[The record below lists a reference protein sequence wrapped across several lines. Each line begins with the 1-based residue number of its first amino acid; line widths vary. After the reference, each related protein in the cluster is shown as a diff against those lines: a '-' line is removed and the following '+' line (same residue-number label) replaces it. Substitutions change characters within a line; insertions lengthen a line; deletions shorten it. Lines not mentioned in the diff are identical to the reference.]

1 VSFIVIIMG
10 GPKAEPKAYAPEGQ
24 TETTSIALDKATDSL
39 QSAVKASISEL
50 KNVYLDAQRAHN
62 LKHKMD
68 VQTMEQM
75 KKEFDQE
82 LKTCDV
88 KLNNATAQIK
98 TLNTQLTEE
107 KIKAAEALKTHQTTE
122 QAIRQKLESTQSM
135 AAKDQDN
142 LKANISD
149 LSKQLGVAN
158 TVIDKLKD
166 EAKGTAAENKLTETK
181 HLQKIDELAKALES
195 ARMNFSEKDSALS
208 AANATIKSDE
218 KAVTELL
225 REKSEASQKISSLN
239 TQLESQRAS
248 TEQWQ
253 READKSKNDAA
264 QARKETQVET
274 SEKAKISEAKALLEA
289 KVEELSKKL
298 NAMTAEAAGAKEKN
312 ASMNNQLKE
321 KITQLAEAKEAA
333 RLRSVED
340 QGVIANR
347 ESQLAETQA
356 QLERLKQEAYNLYT
370 SYTGAM
376 QQMEEYRVALERETH
391 ESAKLHQAIAQQKN
405 EAARDAVKM
414 SSAGAMLGPPA
425 GFGGMGGSAGK
436 SGGSSFYDGPPIGM
450 TIEELSGMKNSPR
463 NTPRQG
469 GR

>member
-1 VSFIVIIMG
+1 MP
-10 GPKAEPKAYAPEGQ
+10 PKAEPKQYTPEGQ
-24 TETTSIALDKATDSL
+24 SETTSIALDKATDSL
-39 QSAVKASISEL
+39 QNAVKASIAEL
-50 KNVYLDAQRAHN
+50 KNVYLDSQRSHN

-82 LKTCDV
+82 LKTSGV
-88 KLNNATAQIK
+88 KLDNATAQIK

-107 KIKAAEALKTHQTTE
+107 KIKASEALKTHQSTE
-122 QAIRQKLESTQSM
+122 QSIRGKLESAQTL
-135 AAKDQDN
+135 AARDQDN
-142 LKANISD
+142 LKSNISE

-166 EAKGTAAENKLTETK
+166 EAKSTAAENKLTETK

-195 ARMNFSEKDSALS
+195 ARMNFAEKDSALS

-218 KAVTELL
+218 KAITELL

-264 QARKETQVET
+264 TARKETQVET
-274 SEKAKISEAKALLEA
+274 SEKAKVSEAKALLEA

-321 KITQLAEAKEAA
+321 KITHLAETKEAA

-425 GFGGMGGSAGK
+425 GFGPGGSAGR
-436 SGGSSFYDGPPIGM
+436 SGGGSSFYDGPPIGM

>member
-1 VSFIVIIMG
+1 MP
-10 GPKAEPKAYAPEGQ
+10 PKAEPKQYTPEGQ
-24 TETTSIALDKATDSL
+24 SETTSIALDKATDSL
-39 QSAVKASISEL
+39 QNAVKASIAEM
-50 KNVYLDAQRAHN
+50 KNVYLDSQRSHN

-82 LKTCDV
+82 MKTSGV
-88 KLNNATAQIK
+88 KLDNATAQIK

-107 KIKAAEALKTHQTTE
+107 KIKASEALKTHQSTE
-122 QAIRQKLESTQSM
+122 QSIRGKLESAQTL
-135 AAKDQDN
+135 AARDQDN
-142 LKANISD
+142 LKSNISE

-166 EAKGTAAENKLTETK
+166 EAKSTAAEDKLTETK

-195 ARMNFSEKDSALS
+195 ARMNFAEKDSALS

-218 KAVTELL
+218 KALTELL

-264 QARKETQVET
+264 TARKETQVET
-274 SEKAKISEAKALLEA
+274 SEKAKVSEAKALLEA

-321 KITQLAEAKEAA
+321 KITQLAETKEAA

-425 GFGGMGGSAGK
+425 GFGPGGSAGR
-436 SGGSSFYDGPPIGM
+436 SGGGSSFYDGPPIGM

>member
-1 VSFIVIIMG
+1 MP
-10 GPKAEPKAYAPEGQ
+10 PKAEPKQYTPEGQ
-24 TETTSIALDKATDSL
+24 SETTSIALDKATDSL
-39 QSAVKASISEL
+39 QNAVKASIAEL
-50 KNVYLDAQRAHN
+50 KNVYLDSQRSHN

-82 LKTCDV
+82 LKTSGV
-88 KLNNATAQIK
+88 KLDNATAQIK

-107 KIKAAEALKTHQTTE
+107 KIKASEALKTHQSTE
-122 QAIRQKLESTQSM
+122 QSIRGKLESAQTL
-135 AAKDQDN
+135 AARDQDN
-142 LKANISD
+142 LKSNISE

-166 EAKGTAAENKLTETK
+166 EAKSTAAENKLTETK

-195 ARMNFSEKDSALS
+195 ARMNFAEKDSALS

-218 KAVTELL
+218 KAITELL

-264 QARKETQVET
+264 TARKETQVET
-274 SEKAKISEAKALLEA
+274 SEKAKVSEAKALLEA
-289 KVEELSKKL
+289 KVEELSK
-298 NAMTAEAAGAKEKN
+298 N
-312 ASMNNQLKE
+312 MNNQLKE
-321 KITQLAEAKEAA
+321 KITQLAETKEAA

-425 GFGGMGGSAGK
+425 GFGPGGSAGR
-436 SGGSSFYDGPPIGM
+436 SGGGSSFYDGPPIGM

-469 GR
+469 TSFSYQR

>member
-1 VSFIVIIMG
+1 MP
-10 GPKAEPKAYAPEGQ
+10 PKAEPKQYTPEGQ
-24 TETTSIALDKATDSL
+24 SETTSIALDKATDSL
-39 QSAVKASISEL
+39 QNAVKASVAEL
-50 KNVYLDAQRAHN
+50 KNVYLDSQRSHN

-82 LKTCDV
+82 LKTSGV
-88 KLNNATAQIK
+88 KLDNATAQIK

-107 KIKAAEALKTHQTTE
+107 KIKASEALKTHQSSE
-122 QAIRQKLESTQSM
+122 QSIRGKLESAQTL
-135 AAKDQDN
+135 AARDQDN
-142 LKANISD
+142 LKSNISE

-166 EAKGTAAENKLTETK
+166 EAKSTAAENKLTETK

-195 ARMNFSEKDSALS
+195 ARMNFAEKDSALS

-218 KAVTELL
+218 KAITELL

-264 QARKETQVET
+264 TARKETQVET
-274 SEKAKISEAKALLEA
+274 SEKAKVSEAKALLEA

-321 KITQLAEAKEAA
+321 KITQLAETKEAA

-425 GFGGMGGSAGK
+425 GFGQGGSAGR
-436 SGGSSFYDGPPIGM
+436 SGGGSSFYDGPPIGM

>member
-1 VSFIVIIMG
+1 MP
-10 GPKAEPKAYAPEGQ
+10 PKAEPKQYTPEGQ
-24 TETTSIALDKATDSL
+24 SETTSIALDKATDSL
-39 QSAVKASISEL
+39 QNAVKASVAEL
-50 KNVYLDAQRAHN
+50 KNVYLDSQRSHN

-82 LKTCDV
+82 LKTSGV
-88 KLNNATAQIK
+88 KLDNATAQIK

-107 KIKAAEALKTHQTTE
+107 KIKASEALKTHQSSE
-122 QAIRQKLESTQSM
+122 QSIRGKLESAQTL
-135 AAKDQDN
+135 AARDQDN
-142 LKANISD
+142 LKSNISE

-166 EAKGTAAENKLTETK
+166 EAKSTAAENKLTETK

-195 ARMNFSEKDSALS
+195 ARMNFAEKDSALS

-218 KAVTELL
+218 KAITELL

-264 QARKETQVET
+264 TARKETQVET
-274 SEKAKISEAKALLEA
+274 SEKAKVSEAKALLEA

-321 KITQLAEAKEAA
+321 KITQLAETKEAA

-425 GFGGMGGSAGK
+425 GFGQGGSAGR
-436 SGGSSFYDGPPIGM
+436 SGGGTSFYDGPPIGM

>member
-1 VSFIVIIMG
+1 MP
-10 GPKAEPKAYAPEGQ
+10 PKAEPKQYTPEGQ
-24 TETTSIALDKATDSL
+24 SETTSIALDKATDSL
-39 QSAVKASISEL
+39 QNAVKASIAEL
-50 KNVYLDAQRAHN
+50 KNVYLDSQRSHN

-82 LKTCDV
+82 LKTSGV
-88 KLNNATAQIK
+88 KLDNATAQIK

-107 KIKAAEALKTHQTTE
+107 KIKASEALKTHQSTE
-122 QAIRQKLESTQSM
+122 QSIRGKLESAQTL
-135 AAKDQDN
+135 AARDQDN
-142 LKANISD
+142 LKSNISE

-166 EAKGTAAENKLTETK
+166 EAKSTAAENKLTETK

-195 ARMNFSEKDSALS
+195 ARMNFAEKDSALS

-218 KAVTELL
+218 KAITELL

-264 QARKETQVET
+264 TARKETQAET
-274 SEKAKISEAKALLEA
+274 SEKAKVSEGKALLEA

-321 KITQLAEAKEAA
+321 KITQLAETKEAA

-425 GFGGMGGSAGK
+425 GFGPGGSAGR
-436 SGGSSFYDGPPIGM
+436 SGGGSSFYDGPPIGM
-450 TIEELSGMKNSPR
+450 NIEELSGMKNSPR
-463 NTPRQG
+463 NTLRQG

>member
-1 VSFIVIIMG
+1 MP
-10 GPKAEPKAYAPEGQ
+10 PKAEPKQYTPEGQ
-24 TETTSIALDKATDSL
+24 SETTSIALDKATDSL
-39 QSAVKASISEL
+39 QNAVKASIAEL
-50 KNVYLDAQRAHN
+50 KNVYLDSQRSHN

-82 LKTCDV
+82 LKTSGV
-88 KLNNATAQIK
+88 KLDNATAQIK

-107 KIKAAEALKTHQTTE
+107 KIKASEALKTHQSTE
-122 QAIRQKLESTQSM
+122 QSIRGKLESAQTL
-135 AAKDQDN
+135 AARDQDN
-142 LKANISD
+142 LKSNISE

-166 EAKGTAAENKLTETK
+166 EAKSTAAENKLTETK

-195 ARMNFSEKDSALS
+195 ARMNFAEKDSALS

-218 KAVTELL
+218 KAITELL

-264 QARKETQVET
+264 TARKETQVET
-274 SEKAKISEAKALLEA
+274 SEKAKVSEAKALLEA

-298 NAMTAEAAGAKEKN
+298 NAMTAEVAGAKEKN

-321 KITQLAEAKEAA
+321 KITQLAETKEAA

-425 GFGGMGGSAGK
+425 GFGPGGSAGR
-436 SGGSSFYDGPPIGM
+436 SGGGSSFYDGPPIGM

>member
-1 VSFIVIIMG
+1 MP
-10 GPKAEPKAYAPEGQ
+10 PKAEPKQYTPEGQ
-24 TETTSIALDKATDSL
+24 SETTSIALDKATDSL
-39 QSAVKASISEL
+39 QNAVKASIAEL
-50 KNVYLDAQRAHN
+50 KNVYLDSQRSHN

-82 LKTCDV
+82 LKTSGV
-88 KLNNATAQIK
+88 KLDNATAQIK

-107 KIKAAEALKTHQTTE
+107 KIKASEALKTHQSTE
-122 QAIRQKLESTQSM
+122 QSIRGKLESAQTL
-135 AAKDQDN
+135 AARDQDN
-142 LKANISD
+142 LKSNISE

-166 EAKGTAAENKLTETK
+166 EAKSTAAENKLTETK

-195 ARMNFSEKDSALS
+195 ARMNFAEKDSALS

-218 KAVTELL
+218 KAITELL

-264 QARKETQVET
+264 TARKETQVET
-274 SEKAKISEAKALLEA
+274 SEKAKVSEAKALLEA

-321 KITQLAEAKEAA
+321 KITQLAETKEAA

-414 SSAGAMLGPPA
+414 SSSGAMLGPPA
-425 GFGGMGGSAGK
+425 GFGPGGSAGR
-436 SGGSSFYDGPPIGM
+436 SGGGSSFYDGPPIGM

>member
-1 VSFIVIIMG
+1 MP
-10 GPKAEPKAYAPEGQ
+10 PKAEPKQYTPEGQ
-24 TETTSIALDKATDSL
+24 SETTSIALDKATDSL
-39 QSAVKASISEL
+39 QNAVKASIAEL
-50 KNVYLDAQRAHN
+50 KNVYLDSQRSHN

-82 LKTCDV
+82 LKTSGV
-88 KLNNATAQIK
+88 KLDNATAQIK

-107 KIKAAEALKTHQTTE
+107 KIKASEALKTHQSTE
-122 QAIRQKLESTQSM
+122 QSIRGKLESAQTL
-135 AAKDQDN
+135 AARDQDN
-142 LKANISD
+142 LKSNISE

-166 EAKGTAAENKLTETK
+166 EAKSTAAENKLTETK

-195 ARMNFSEKDSALS
+195 ARMNFAEKDSALS

-218 KAVTELL
+218 KAITELL

-253 READKSKNDAA
+253 READKSKNDAVT
-264 QARKETQVET
+264 ARKETQVET
-274 SEKAKISEAKALLEA
+274 SEKAKVSEAKALLEA

-321 KITQLAEAKEAA
+321 KITQLAETKEAA

-425 GFGGMGGSAGK
+425 GFGPGGSAGR
-436 SGGSSFYDGPPIGM
+436 SGGGSSFYDGPPIGM

>member
-1 VSFIVIIMG
+1 MP
-10 GPKAEPKAYAPEGQ
+10 PKAEPKQYTPEGQ
-24 TETTSIALDKATDSL
+24 SETTSIALDKATDSL
-39 QSAVKASISEL
+39 QNAVKASIAEL
-50 KNVYLDAQRAHN
+50 KNVYLDSQRSHN

-82 LKTCDV
+82 LKTSGV
-88 KLNNATAQIK
+88 KLDNATAQIK

-107 KIKAAEALKTHQTTE
+107 KASEALKTHQSTE
-122 QAIRQKLESTQSM
+122 QSIRGKLESAQTL
-135 AAKDQDN
+135 AARDQDN
-142 LKANISD
+142 LKSNISE

-166 EAKGTAAENKLTETK
+166 EAKSTAAENKLTETK

-195 ARMNFSEKDSALS
+195 ARMNFAEKDSALS

-218 KAVTELL
+218 KAITELL

-264 QARKETQVET
+264 TARKETQVET
-274 SEKAKISEAKALLEA
+274 SEKAKVSEAKALLEA

-321 KITQLAEAKEAA
+321 KITQLAETKEAA

-425 GFGGMGGSAGK
+425 GFGPGGSAGR
-436 SGGSSFYDGPPIGM
+436 SGGGSSFYDGPPIGM

>member
-1 VSFIVIIMG
+1 MP
-10 GPKAEPKAYAPEGQ
+10 PKAEPKQYTPEGQ
-24 TETTSIALDKATDSL
+24 SETTSIALDKATDSL
-39 QSAVKASISEL
+39 QNAVKASIAEL
-50 KNVYLDAQRAHN
+50 KNVYLDSQRSHN

-82 LKTCDV
+82 LKTSGV
-88 KLNNATAQIK
+88 KLDNATAQIK

-107 KIKAAEALKTHQTTE
+107 KIKASEALKTHQSTE
-122 QAIRQKLESTQSM
+122 QSIRGKLESMQTL
-135 AAKDQDN
+135 AARDQDN
-142 LKANISD
+142 LKSNIAD

-166 EAKGTAAENKLTETK
+166 EAKSTAADNKLTETK
-181 HLQKIDELAKALES
+181 HLQKIDELAKSLES
-195 ARMNFSEKDSALS
+195 ARMNFAEKDSALS

-218 KAVTELL
+218 KAITELL

-264 QARKETQVET
+264 TARKETQVET
-274 SEKAKISEAKALLEA
+274 SEKAKVSEAKALLEA

-321 KITQLAEAKEAA
+321 KITQLAETKEAA

-425 GFGGMGGSAGK
+425 GFGPGGSAGR
-436 SGGSSFYDGPPIGM
+436 SGGGSSFYDGPPIGM

>member
-1 VSFIVIIMG
+1 MP
-10 GPKAEPKAYAPEGQ
+10 PKAEPKQYTPEGQ
-24 TETTSIALDKATDSL
+24 SETTSIALDKATDSL
-39 QSAVKASISEL
+39 QNAVKASIAEL
-50 KNVYLDAQRAHN
+50 KNVYLDSQRSHN

-82 LKTCDV
+82 LKTSGV
-88 KLNNATAQIK
+88 KLDNATAQIK

-107 KIKAAEALKTHQTTE
+107 KIKASEALKTHQSTE
-122 QAIRQKLESTQSM
+122 QSIRGKLESAQTL
-135 AAKDQDN
+135 AARDQDN
-142 LKANISD
+142 LKSNISE

-166 EAKGTAAENKLTETK
+166 EAKSTAAENKLTETK

-195 ARMNFSEKDSALS
+195 ARMNFAEKDSALS

-218 KAVTELL
+218 KAITEVL

-264 QARKETQVET
+264 TARKETQVET
-274 SEKAKISEAKALLEA
+274 SEKAKVSEAKALLEA

-321 KITQLAEAKEAA
+321 KITQLAETKEAA

-425 GFGGMGGSAGK
+425 GFGPGGSAGR
-436 SGGSSFYDGPPIGM
+436 SGGGSSFYDGPPIGM

>member
-1 VSFIVIIMG
+1 MP
-10 GPKAEPKAYAPEGQ
+10 PKAEPKQYTPEGQ
-24 TETTSIALDKATDSL
+24 SETTSIALDKATDSL
-39 QSAVKASISEL
+39 QNAVKASVAEL
-50 KNVYLDAQRAHN
+50 KNVYLDSQRSHN

-82 LKTCDV
+82 LKTSGV
-88 KLNNATAQIK
+88 KLDNATAQIK

-107 KIKAAEALKTHQTTE
+107 KIKASEALKTHQSSE
-122 QAIRQKLESTQSM
+122 QSIRGKLESAQTL
-135 AAKDQDN
+135 AARDQDN
-142 LKANISD
+142 LKSNISE

-166 EAKGTAAENKLTETK
+166 EAKSTAAENKLTETK

-195 ARMNFSEKDSALS
+195 ARMNFAEKDSALS

-218 KAVTELL
+218 KAITELL

-264 QARKETQVET
+264 TARKETQVET
-274 SEKAKISEAKALLEA
+274 SEKAKVSEAKALLEA

-321 KITQLAEAKEAA
+321 KITQLAETKEAA

-425 GFGGMGGSAGK
+425 GFGPGGSAGR
-436 SGGSSFYDGPPIGM
+436 SGGGSSFYDGPPIGM

>member
-1 VSFIVIIMG
+1 MP
-10 GPKAEPKAYAPEGQ
+10 PKAEPKQYTPEGQ
-24 TETTSIALDKATDSL
+24 SETTSIALDKATDSL
-39 QSAVKASISEL
+39 QNAVKASIAEL
-50 KNVYLDAQRAHN
+50 KNVYLDSQRSHN

-75 KKEFDQE
+75 KREFDQE
-82 LKTCDV
+82 LKTSGV
-88 KLNNATAQIK
+88 KLDNATAQIK

-107 KIKAAEALKTHQTTE
+107 KIKASEALKTHQSTE
-122 QAIRQKLESTQSM
+122 QSIRGKLESAQTL
-135 AAKDQDN
+135 AARDQDN
-142 LKANISD
+142 LKSNISE

-166 EAKGTAAENKLTETK
+166 EAKSTAAENKLTETK

-195 ARMNFSEKDSALS
+195 ARMNFAEKDSALS

-218 KAVTELL
+218 KAITELL

-264 QARKETQVET
+264 TARKETQAET
-274 SEKAKISEAKALLEA
+274 SEKAKVSEAKALLEA

-321 KITQLAEAKEAA
+321 KITQLAETKEAA

-425 GFGGMGGSAGK
+425 GFGPGGSAGR
-436 SGGSSFYDGPPIGM
+436 SGGGSSFYDGPPIGM

>member
-1 VSFIVIIMG
+1 MP
-10 GPKAEPKAYAPEGQ
+10 PKVEPKQYTPEGQ
-24 TETTSIALDKATDSL
+24 SETTSIALDKATDSL
-39 QSAVKASISEL
+39 QNAVKASIAEL
-50 KNVYLDAQRAHN
+50 KNVYLDSQRSHN

-82 LKTCDV
+82 LKTSGV
-88 KLNNATAQIK
+88 KLDNATAQIK

-107 KIKAAEALKTHQTTE
+107 KIKASEALKTHQSSE
-122 QAIRQKLESTQSM
+122 QSIRGKLESAQTL
-135 AAKDQDN
+135 AARDQDN
-142 LKANISD
+142 LKSNISE

-166 EAKGTAAENKLTETK
+166 EAKSTAAENKLTETK

-195 ARMNFSEKDSALS
+195 ARMNFAEKDSALS

-218 KAVTELL
+218 KAITELL

-264 QARKETQVET
+264 TARKETQVET
-274 SEKAKISEAKALLEA
+274 SEKAKVSEAKALLEA

-321 KITQLAEAKEAA
+321 KITQLAETKEAA

-425 GFGGMGGSAGK
+425 GFGPGGSAGR
-436 SGGSSFYDGPPIGM
+436 SGGGSSFYDGPPIGM

>member
-1 VSFIVIIMG
+1 MP
-10 GPKAEPKAYAPEGQ
+10 PKAEPKQYTPEGQ
-24 TETTSIALDKATDSL
+24 SETTSIALDKATDSL
-39 QSAVKASISEL
+39 QNAVKASIAEL
-50 KNVYLDAQRAHN
+50 KNVYLDSQRSHN

-82 LKTCDV
+82 LKTSGV
-88 KLNNATAQIK
+88 KLDNATAQIK

-107 KIKAAEALKTHQTTE
+107 KIKASEALKTHQSTE
-122 QAIRQKLESTQSM
+122 QSIRGKLESAQTL
-135 AAKDQDN
+135 AARDQDN
-142 LKANISD
+142 LKSNISE

-166 EAKGTAAENKLTETK
+166 EAKSTAAENKLTETK

-195 ARMNFSEKDSALS
+195 ARMNFAEKDSALS

-218 KAVTELL
+218 KAITELL

-264 QARKETQVET
+264 TARKETQAET
-274 SEKAKISEAKALLEA
+274 SEKAKVSEAKALLEA

-321 KITQLAEAKEAA
+321 KITQLAETKEAA

-425 GFGGMGGSAGK
+425 GFGPGGSAGR
-436 SGGSSFYDGPPIGM
+436 SGGGSSFYDGPPIGM

-463 NTPRQG
+463 NTPRHG

>member
-1 VSFIVIIMG
+1 MP
-10 GPKAEPKAYAPEGQ
+10 PKAEPKQYTPEGQ
-24 TETTSIALDKATDSL
+24 SETTSIALDKATDSL
-39 QSAVKASISEL
+39 QNAVKASIAEL
-50 KNVYLDAQRAHN
+50 KNVYLDSQRSHN

-82 LKTCDV
+82 MKTSGV
-88 KLNNATAQIK
+88 KLDNATAQIK

-107 KIKAAEALKTHQTTE
+107 KIKASEALKTHQSTE
-122 QAIRQKLESTQSM
+122 QSIRGKLESAQTL
-135 AAKDQDN
+135 AARDQDN
-142 LKANISD
+142 LKSNISE

-166 EAKGTAAENKLTETK
+166 EAKSTAAENKLTETK

-195 ARMNFSEKDSALS
+195 ARMNFAEKDSALS

-218 KAVTELL
+218 KALTELL

-264 QARKETQVET
+264 TARKETQVET
-274 SEKAKISEAKALLEA
+274 SEKAKVSEAKALLEA

-321 KITQLAEAKEAA
+321 KITQLAETKEAA

-425 GFGGMGGSAGK
+425 GFGPGGSAGR
-436 SGGSSFYDGPPIGM
+436 SGGGSSFYDGPPIGM
-450 TIEELSGMKNSPR
+450 TI
-463 NTPRQG
+463 
-469 GR
+469 

>member
-1 VSFIVIIMG
+1 MP
-10 GPKAEPKAYAPEGQ
+10 PKAEPKQYTPEGQ
-24 TETTSIALDKATDSL
+24 SETTSIALDKATDSL
-39 QSAVKASISEL
+39 QNAVKASIAEL
-50 KNVYLDAQRAHN
+50 KNVYLDSQRSHN

-82 LKTCDV
+82 LKTSGV
-88 KLNNATAQIK
+88 KLDNATAQIK

-107 KIKAAEALKTHQTTE
+107 KIKASEALKTHQSTE
-122 QAIRQKLESTQSM
+122 QSIRGKLESAQTL
-135 AAKDQDN
+135 AARDQDN
-142 LKANISD
+142 LKSNISE

-166 EAKGTAAENKLTETK
+166 EAKSTAAENKLTETK

-195 ARMNFSEKDSALS
+195 ARMNFAEKDSALS

-218 KAVTELL
+218 KAITELL

-264 QARKETQVET
+264 TARKETQVET
-274 SEKAKISEAKALLEA
+274 SEKAKVSEAKALLEA

-321 KITQLAEAKEAA
+321 KITQLAETKEAA

-370 SYTGAM
+370 SYTGAT
-376 QQMEEYRVALERETH
+376 QKMEEYRVALERETH

-425 GFGGMGGSAGK
+425 GFGPGGSAGR
-436 SGGSSFYDGPPIGM
+436 SGGGTSFYDGPPIGM

>member
-1 VSFIVIIMG
+1 MP
-10 GPKAEPKAYAPEGQ
+10 PKAEPKQYTPEGQ
-24 TETTSIALDKATDSL
+24 SETTSIALDKATDSL
-39 QSAVKASISEL
+39 QNAVKASIAEL
-50 KNVYLDAQRAHN
+50 KNVYLDSQRSHN
-62 LKHKMD
+62 LKHRMD

-82 LKTCDV
+82 MKTSGV
-88 KLNNATAQIK
+88 KSDNATAQIK

-107 KIKAAEALKTHQTTE
+107 KIKASEALKTHQSTE
-122 QAIRQKLESTQSM
+122 QSIRGKLESAQTL
-135 AAKDQDN
+135 AARDQDN
-142 LKANISD
+142 LKSNISE

-166 EAKGTAAENKLTETK
+166 EAKSTAAENKLTETK

-195 ARMNFSEKDSALS
+195 ARMNFAEKDSALS

-218 KAVTELL
+218 KALTELL

-264 QARKETQVET
+264 TARKETQVET
-274 SEKAKISEAKALLEA
+274 SEKAKVSEAKALLEA

-321 KITQLAEAKEAA
+321 KITQLAETKEAA

-425 GFGGMGGSAGK
+425 GFGPGGSAGR
-436 SGGSSFYDGPPIGM
+436 SGGGSSFYDGPPIGM

>member
-1 VSFIVIIMG
+1 MP
-10 GPKAEPKAYAPEGQ
+10 PKAEPKQYTPEGQ
-24 TETTSIALDKATDSL
+24 SETTSIALDKATDSL
-39 QSAVKASISEL
+39 QNAVKASIAEL
-50 KNVYLDAQRAHN
+50 KNVYLDSQRSHN

-82 LKTCDV
+82 LKTSGV
-88 KLNNATAQIK
+88 KLDNATAQIK

-107 KIKAAEALKTHQTTE
+107 KIKASEALKTHQSTE
-122 QAIRQKLESTQSM
+122 QSIRGKLESAQTL
-135 AAKDQDN
+135 AARDQDN
-142 LKANISD
+142 LKSNISE

-166 EAKGTAAENKLTETK
+166 EAKSTAAENKLTETK

-195 ARMNFSEKDSALS
+195 ARMNFAEKDSALS
-208 AANATIKSDE
+208 AAKATIKSDE
-218 KAVTELL
+218 KAITELL

-264 QARKETQVET
+264 TARKETQVET
-274 SEKAKISEAKALLEA
+274 SEKAKVSEAKALLEA

-321 KITQLAEAKEAA
+321 KITQLAETKEAA

-425 GFGGMGGSAGK
+425 GFGPGGSAGR
-436 SGGSSFYDGPPIGM
+436 SGGGSSFYDGPPIGM

>member
-1 VSFIVIIMG
+1 MP
-10 GPKAEPKAYAPEGQ
+10 PKAEPKQYTPEGQ
-24 TETTSIALDKATDSL
+24 SETTSIALDKATDSL
-39 QSAVKASISEL
+39 QNAVKASIAEL
-50 KNVYLDAQRAHN
+50 KNVYLDSQRSHN

-82 LKTCDV
+82 MKTSGV
-88 KLNNATAQIK
+88 KLDNATAQIK

-107 KIKAAEALKTHQTTE
+107 KIKASEALKTHQSTE
-122 QAIRQKLESTQSM
+122 QSIRGKLESAQTL
-135 AAKDQDN
+135 AARDQDN
-142 LKANISD
+142 LKSNISE

-166 EAKGTAAENKLTETK
+166 EAKSTAAENKLTETK

-195 ARMNFSEKDSALS
+195 ARMNFAEKDSALS

-218 KAVTELL
+218 KALTESL

-264 QARKETQVET
+264 TARKETQVET
-274 SEKAKISEAKALLEA
+274 SEKAKVSEAKALLEA

-321 KITQLAEAKEAA
+321 KITQLAETKEAA

-425 GFGGMGGSAGK
+425 GFGPGGSAGR
-436 SGGSSFYDGPPIGM
+436 SGGGSSFYDGPPIGM

>member
-1 VSFIVIIMG
+1 MP
-10 GPKAEPKAYAPEGQ
+10 PKAEPKQYTPEGQ
-24 TETTSIALDKATDSL
+24 SETTSIALDKATDSL
-39 QSAVKASISEL
+39 QNAVKASIAEL
-50 KNVYLDAQRAHN
+50 KNVYLDSQRSHN

-82 LKTCDV
+82 LKTSGV
-88 KLNNATAQIK
+88 KLDNATAQIK

-107 KIKAAEALKTHQTTE
+107 KIKASEALKTHQSTE
-122 QAIRQKLESTQSM
+122 QSIRGKLESAQTL
-135 AAKDQDN
+135 AARDQDN
-142 LKANISD
+142 LKSNISE

-166 EAKGTAAENKLTETK
+166 EAKSTAAENKLTETK

-195 ARMNFSEKDSALS
+195 ARMNFAEKDSALS

-218 KAVTELL
+218 KAITELL
-225 REKSEASQKISSLN
+225 REKSEASQKISSLS

-264 QARKETQVET
+264 TARKETQVET
-274 SEKAKISEAKALLEA
+274 SEKAKVSEAKALLEA

-321 KITQLAEAKEAA
+321 KITQLAETKEAA

-425 GFGGMGGSAGK
+425 GFGPGGSAGR
-436 SGGSSFYDGPPIGM
+436 SGGGSSFYDGPPIGM

>member
-1 VSFIVIIMG
+1 MP
-10 GPKAEPKAYAPEGQ
+10 PKAEPKQYTPEGQ
-24 TETTSIALDKATDSL
+24 SETTSIALDKATDSL
-39 QSAVKASISEL
+39 QNAVKASIAEL
-50 KNVYLDAQRAHN
+50 KNVYLDSQRSHN

-82 LKTCDV
+82 MKTSGV
-88 KLNNATAQIK
+88 KLDNATAQIK

-107 KIKAAEALKTHQTTE
+107 KIKASEALKTHQSTE
-122 QAIRQKLESTQSM
+122 QSIRGKLESAQTL
-135 AAKDQDN
+135 AARDQDN
-142 LKANISD
+142 LKSNISE

-166 EAKGTAAENKLTETK
+166 EAKSTAAENKLTETK

-195 ARMNFSEKDSALS
+195 ARMNFAEKDSALS

-218 KAVTELL
+218 KALTELL

-264 QARKETQVET
+264 TARKETQVET
-274 SEKAKISEAKALLEA
+274 SEKAKVSESKVLLEA

-321 KITQLAEAKEAA
+321 KITQLAETKEAA

-356 QLERLKQEAYNLYT
+356 QLERLKQEAYILYT

-425 GFGGMGGSAGK
+425 GFGPGGSAGR
-436 SGGSSFYDGPPIGM
+436 SGGGSSFYDGPPIGM

>member
-1 VSFIVIIMG
+1 MP
-10 GPKAEPKAYAPEGQ
+10 PKAEPKQYTPEGQ
-24 TETTSIALDKATDSL
+24 SETTSIALDKATDSL
-39 QSAVKASISEL
+39 QNAVKASIAEL
-50 KNVYLDAQRAHN
+50 KNVYLDSQRSHN

-82 LKTCDV
+82 MKTSGV
-88 KLNNATAQIK
+88 KLDNATAQIK

-107 KIKAAEALKTHQTTE
+107 KIKASEALKTHQSTE
-122 QAIRQKLESTQSM
+122 QSIRGKLESAQTL
-135 AAKDQDN
+135 AARDQDN
-142 LKANISD
+142 LKSNISE

-166 EAKGTAAENKLTETK
+166 EAKSTAAENKLTETK

-195 ARMNFSEKDSALS
+195 ARMNFAEKDSALS
-208 AANATIKSDE
+208 AANATIKSNE
-218 KAVTELL
+218 KAITELL
-225 REKSEASQKISSLN
+225 REKSEASQKSSSLN

-264 QARKETQVET
+264 TARKETQVET
-274 SEKAKISEAKALLEA
+274 SEKAKVSEAKALLEA

-321 KITQLAEAKEAA
+321 KITQLAETKEAA

-425 GFGGMGGSAGK
+425 GFGPGGSAGR
-436 SGGSSFYDGPPIGM
+436 SGGGSSFYDGPPIGM

>member
-1 VSFIVIIMG
+1 MP
-10 GPKAEPKAYAPEGQ
+10 PKAEPKQYTPEGQ
-24 TETTSIALDKATDSL
+24 SETTSIALDKATDSL
-39 QSAVKASISEL
+39 QNAVKASVAEL
-50 KNVYLDAQRAHN
+50 KNVYLDSQRSHN

-82 LKTCDV
+82 LKTSGV
-88 KLNNATAQIK
+88 KLDNATAQIK

-107 KIKAAEALKTHQTTE
+107 KIKASEALKTHQSTE
-122 QAIRQKLESTQSM
+122 QSIRGKLESAQTL
-135 AAKDQDN
+135 AARDQDN
-142 LKANISD
+142 LKSNISE

-166 EAKGTAAENKLTETK
+166 EAKSTAAENKLTETK

-195 ARMNFSEKDSALS
+195 ARMNFAEKDSALS

-218 KAVTELL
+218 KAITELL

-264 QARKETQVET
+264 TARKETQVET
-274 SEKAKISEAKALLEA
+274 SEKAKVSEAKALLEA

-321 KITQLAEAKEAA
+321 KITQLAETKEAA

-425 GFGGMGGSAGK
+425 GFGPGGSAGR
-436 SGGSSFYDGPPIGM
+436 SGGGSSFYDGPPIGM

>member
-1 VSFIVIIMG
+1 MP
-10 GPKAEPKAYAPEGQ
+10 PKAEPKQYTPEGQ
-24 TETTSIALDKATDSL
+24 SETTSIALDKATDSL
-39 QSAVKASISEL
+39 QNAVKASIAEL
-50 KNVYLDAQRAHN
+50 KNVYLDSQRSHN

-82 LKTCDV
+82 LKTSGV
-88 KLNNATAQIK
+88 KLDNATAQIK

-107 KIKAAEALKTHQTTE
+107 KIKASEALKTHQSTE
-122 QAIRQKLESTQSM
+122 QSIRGKLESAQTL
-135 AAKDQDN
+135 AARDQDN
-142 LKANISD
+142 LKSNISE

-166 EAKGTAAENKLTETK
+166 EAKSTAAENKLTETK

-195 ARMNFSEKDSALS
+195 ARMNFAEKDSALS

-218 KAVTELL
+218 KAITELL
-225 REKSEASQKISSLN
+225 REKSEASQKLSSLN

-264 QARKETQVET
+264 TARKETQVET
-274 SEKAKISEAKALLEA
+274 SEKAKVSEAKALLEA

-321 KITQLAEAKEAA
+321 KITQLAETKEAA

-425 GFGGMGGSAGK
+425 GFGPGGSAGR
-436 SGGSSFYDGPPIGM
+436 SGGGSSFYDGPPIGM

>member
-1 VSFIVIIMG
+1 MP
-10 GPKAEPKAYAPEGQ
+10 PKAEPKQYTPEGQ
-24 TETTSIALDKATDSL
+24 SETTSIALDKATDSL
-39 QSAVKASISEL
+39 QNAVKASIAEL
-50 KNVYLDAQRAHN
+50 KNVYLDSQRSHN

-82 LKTCDV
+82 MKTSGV
-88 KLNNATAQIK
+88 KLDNATAQIK

-107 KIKAAEALKTHQTTE
+107 KIKASEALKTHQSTE
-122 QAIRQKLESTQSM
+122 QSIRGKLESAQTL
-135 AAKDQDN
+135 AARDQDN
-142 LKANISD
+142 LKSNISE

-166 EAKGTAAENKLTETK
+166 EAKSTAAENKLTETK

-195 ARMNFSEKDSALS
+195 ARMNFAEKDSALS

-218 KAVTELL
+218 KALTELL

-264 QARKETQVET
+264 TARKETQVET
-274 SEKAKISEAKALLEA
+274 SEKAKVSEAKALLEA

-321 KITQLAEAKEAA
+321 KITQLAETKEAA

-425 GFGGMGGSAGK
+425 GFGPGGSAGR
-436 SGGSSFYDGPPIGM
+436 SGGGSSFYDGPPIGM

>member
-1 VSFIVIIMG
+1 MP
-10 GPKAEPKAYAPEGQ
+10 PKAEPKQYTPEGQ
-24 TETTSIALDKATDSL
+24 SETTSIALDKATDSL
-39 QSAVKASISEL
+39 QNAVKASIAEM
-50 KNVYLDAQRAHN
+50 KNVYLDSQRSHN

-82 LKTCDV
+82 MKTSGV
-88 KLNNATAQIK
+88 KLDNATAQIK

-107 KIKAAEALKTHQTTE
+107 KIKASEALKTHQSTE
-122 QAIRQKLESTQSM
+122 QSIRGKLESAQTL
-135 AAKDQDN
+135 AARDQDN
-142 LKANISD
+142 LKSNISE

-166 EAKGTAAENKLTETK
+166 EAKSTAAENKLTETK

-195 ARMNFSEKDSALS
+195 ARMNFAEKDSALS

-218 KAVTELL
+218 KALTESL
-225 REKSEASQKISSLN
+225 REKSEASQKSSSLN

-264 QARKETQVET
+264 TARKETQVET
-274 SEKAKISEAKALLEA
+274 SEKAKVSEAKALLEA

-321 KITQLAEAKEAA
+321 KITQLAETKEAA

-425 GFGGMGGSAGK
+425 GFGPGGSAGR
-436 SGGSSFYDGPPIGM
+436 SGGGSSFYDGPPIGM

>member
-1 VSFIVIIMG
+1 MP
-10 GPKAEPKAYAPEGQ
+10 PKAEPKQYTPEGQ
-24 TETTSIALDKATDSL
+24 SETTSIALDKATDSL
-39 QSAVKASISEL
+39 QNAVKASIAEL
-50 KNVYLDAQRAHN
+50 KNVYLDSQRSHN

-82 LKTCDV
+82 MKTSGV
-88 KLNNATAQIK
+88 KLDNATAQIK

-107 KIKAAEALKTHQTTE
+107 KIKASEALKTHQSTE
-122 QAIRQKLESTQSM
+122 QSIRGKLESAQTL
-135 AAKDQDN
+135 AARDQDN
-142 LKANISD
+142 LKSNISE

-166 EAKGTAAENKLTETK
+166 EAKSTAAENKLTETK

-195 ARMNFSEKDSALS
+195 ARMNFAEKDSALS

-218 KAVTELL
+218 KAITELL

-264 QARKETQVET
+264 TARKETQVET
-274 SEKAKISEAKALLEA
+274 SEKAKVSEAKALLEA

-321 KITQLAEAKEAA
+321 KITQLAETKEAA

-425 GFGGMGGSAGK
+425 GFGPGGSAGR
-436 SGGSSFYDGPPIGM
+436 SGGGSSFYDGPPIGM

>member
-1 VSFIVIIMG
+1 MP
-10 GPKAEPKAYAPEGQ
+10 PKAEPKQYTPEGQ
-24 TETTSIALDKATDSL
+24 SETTSIALDKATDSL
-39 QSAVKASISEL
+39 QNAVKASVAEL
-50 KNVYLDAQRAHN
+50 KNVYLDSQRSHN

-82 LKTCDV
+82 LKTSGV
-88 KLNNATAQIK
+88 KLDNATAQIK

-107 KIKAAEALKTHQTTE
+107 KIKASEALKTHQSSE
-122 QAIRQKLESTQSM
+122 QSIRGKLESAQTL
-135 AAKDQDN
+135 AARDQDN
-142 LKANISD
+142 LKSNISD

-166 EAKGTAAENKLTETK
+166 EAKSTAAENKLTETK

-195 ARMNFSEKDSALS
+195 ARMNFAEKDSALS

-218 KAVTELL
+218 KAITELL

-264 QARKETQVET
+264 TARKETQVET
-274 SEKAKISEAKALLEA
+274 SEKAKVSEAKALLEA

-321 KITQLAEAKEAA
+321 KITQLAETKEAA

-425 GFGGMGGSAGK
+425 GFGQGGSAGR
-436 SGGSSFYDGPPIGM
+436 SGGGSSFYDGPPIGM

>member
-1 VSFIVIIMG
+1 MP
-10 GPKAEPKAYAPEGQ
+10 PKAEPKQYTPEGQ
-24 TETTSIALDKATDSL
+24 SETTSIALDKATDSL
-39 QSAVKASISEL
+39 QNAVKASIAEL
-50 KNVYLDAQRAHN
+50 KNVYLDSQRSHN

-82 LKTCDV
+82 LKTSGV
-88 KLNNATAQIK
+88 KLDNATAQIK

-107 KIKAAEALKTHQTTE
+107 KIKASEALKTHQSTE
-122 QAIRQKLESTQSM
+122 QSIRGKLESAQTL
-135 AAKDQDN
+135 AARDQDN
-142 LKANISD
+142 LKSNISE

-166 EAKGTAAENKLTETK
+166 EAKSTAAENKLTETK

-195 ARMNFSEKDSALS
+195 ARMNFAEKDSALS

-218 KAVTELL
+218 KAITELL

-264 QARKETQVET
+264 TARKETQVET
-274 SEKAKISEAKALLEA
+274 SEKAKVSEAKTLLEA

-321 KITQLAEAKEAA
+321 KITQLAETKEAA

-425 GFGGMGGSAGK
+425 GFGPGGSAGR
-436 SGGSSFYDGPPIGM
+436 SGGGSSFYDGPPIGM

>member
-1 VSFIVIIMG
+1 MP
-10 GPKAEPKAYAPEGQ
+10 PKAEPKQYTPEGQ
-24 TETTSIALDKATDSL
+24 SETTSIALDKATDSL
-39 QSAVKASISEL
+39 QNAVKASIAEL
-50 KNVYLDAQRAHN
+50 KNVYLDSQRSHN

-82 LKTCDV
+82 LKTSGV
-88 KLNNATAQIK
+88 KLDNATAQIK

-107 KIKAAEALKTHQTTE
+107 KIKASEALKTHQSTE
-122 QAIRQKLESTQSM
+122 QSIRGKLESAQTL
-135 AAKDQDN
+135 AARDQDN
-142 LKANISD
+142 LKSNISE

-166 EAKGTAAENKLTETK
+166 EAKSTAAENKLTETK

-195 ARMNFSEKDSALS
+195 ARMNFAEKDSALS

-218 KAVTELL
+218 KAITELL

-264 QARKETQVET
+264 TARKETQVET
-274 SEKAKISEAKALLEA
+274 SEKAKVSEAKALLEA

-321 KITQLAEAKEAA
+321 KITQLAETKEAA

-414 SSAGAMLGPPA
+414 SSAGSMLGPPA
-425 GFGGMGGSAGK
+425 GFGPGGSAGR
-436 SGGSSFYDGPPIGM
+436 SGGGSSFYDGPPIGM

>member
-1 VSFIVIIMG
+1 MP
-10 GPKAEPKAYAPEGQ
+10 PKAEPKQYTPEGQ
-24 TETTSIALDKATDSL
+24 SETTSIALDKATDSL
-39 QSAVKASISEL
+39 QNAVKASIAEL
-50 KNVYLDAQRAHN
+50 KNVYLDSQRSHN
-62 LKHKMD
+62 FKHKMD

-82 LKTCDV
+82 LKTSGV
-88 KLNNATAQIK
+88 KLDNATAQIK

-107 KIKAAEALKTHQTTE
+107 KIKASEALKTHQSTE
-122 QAIRQKLESTQSM
+122 QSIRGKLESAQTL
-135 AAKDQDN
+135 AARDQDN
-142 LKANISD
+142 LKSNISE

-166 EAKGTAAENKLTETK
+166 EAKSTAAENKLTETK

-195 ARMNFSEKDSALS
+195 ARMNFAEKDSALS

-218 KAVTELL
+218 KAITELL

-264 QARKETQVET
+264 TARKETQVET
-274 SEKAKISEAKALLEA
+274 SEKAKVSEAKALLEA

-321 KITQLAEAKEAA
+321 KITQLAETKEAA

-425 GFGGMGGSAGK
+425 GFGPGGSAGR
-436 SGGSSFYDGPPIGM
+436 SGGGSSFYDGPPIGM

>member
-1 VSFIVIIMG
+1 MP
-10 GPKAEPKAYAPEGQ
+10 PKAEPKQYTPEGQ
-24 TETTSIALDKATDSL
+24 SETTSIALDKATDSL
-39 QSAVKASISEL
+39 QNAVKASIAEL
-50 KNVYLDAQRAHN
+50 KNVYLDSQRSHN

-82 LKTCDV
+82 LKTSGV
-88 KLNNATAQIK
+88 KLDNATAQIK

-107 KIKAAEALKTHQTTE
+107 KIKASEALKTHQSTE
-122 QAIRQKLESTQSM
+122 QSIRGKLESAQTL
-135 AAKDQDN
+135 AARDQDN
-142 LKANISD
+142 LKSNISE

-166 EAKGTAAENKLTETK
+166 EAKSTAAENKLTETK

-195 ARMNFSEKDSALS
+195 ARMNFAEKDSALS

-218 KAVTELL
+218 KAITELL

-264 QARKETQVET
+264 TARKETQVET
-274 SEKAKISEAKALLEA
+274 SEKAKVSEAKALLEA

-321 KITQLAEAKEAA
+321 KITQLAETKEAA

-376 QQMEEYRVALERETH
+376 QQMEEYRGALERETH

-425 GFGGMGGSAGK
+425 GFGPGGSAGR
-436 SGGSSFYDGPPIGM
+436 SGGGSSFYDGPPIGM

>member
-1 VSFIVIIMG
+1 MP
-10 GPKAEPKAYAPEGQ
+10 PKAEPKQYTPEGQ
-24 TETTSIALDKATDSL
+24 SETTSIALDKATDSL
-39 QSAVKASISEL
+39 QNAVKASIAEL
-50 KNVYLDAQRAHN
+50 KNVYLDSQRSHN

-82 LKTCDV
+82 LKTSGV
-88 KLNNATAQIK
+88 KLDNATAQIK

-107 KIKAAEALKTHQTTE
+107 KIKASEALKTHQSSE
-122 QAIRQKLESTQSM
+122 QSIRGKLESAQTL
-135 AAKDQDN
+135 AARDQDN
-142 LKANISD
+142 LKSNISE

-166 EAKGTAAENKLTETK
+166 EAKSTAAENKLTETK

-195 ARMNFSEKDSALS
+195 ARMNFAEKDSALS

-218 KAVTELL
+218 KAITELL

-264 QARKETQVET
+264 TARKETQVET
-274 SEKAKISEAKALLEA
+274 SEKAKVSEAKALLEA

-321 KITQLAEAKEAA
+321 KITQLAETKEAA

-425 GFGGMGGSAGK
+425 GFGPGGSAGR
-436 SGGSSFYDGPPIGM
+436 SGGGSSFYDGPPIGM